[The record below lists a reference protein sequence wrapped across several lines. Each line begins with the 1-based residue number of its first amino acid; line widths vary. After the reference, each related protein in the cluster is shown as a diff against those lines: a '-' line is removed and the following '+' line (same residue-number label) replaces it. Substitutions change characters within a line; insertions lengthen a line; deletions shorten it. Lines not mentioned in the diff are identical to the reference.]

1 MKKEELFETLGELED
16 DVIREAKKKVNPK
29 PFALMAA
36 ALAAALLCG
45 ILLWLGGTSAP
56 VALAAYEPDYSAEY
70 DGSQLSEAYLS
81 DIRTFAARA
90 GKVLLNESDSI
101 AYSPTALYTALS
113 MVAELTDGDYLD
125 SLLTTLEAENTDE
138 LRKYTGDLWRYLCN
152 NPDMKEP
159 GKVMIAN
166 SLWLNREY
174 TFNESSLQNLADYYY
189 VASYSGDMQKEIPR
203 MVSDWVKKQTNNL
216 LDCELIPEENT
227 MAVLLSAIYFYDE
240 WAQSFHKADITEGR
254 FKNPEGERI
263 PINYMNRMEKNQS
276 YYQKDGVTAS
286 VQYFKNGGKML
297 FILPDEGK
305 SPADILSDTE
315 LIASLLNWE
324 ASAKNTGTIDWSIP
338 RFTLSSTI
346 DLKEGLTA
354 LGLGEFFNTSGNP
367 LPKLSDGTEAYIGK
381 AEQGTSVSIN
391 EKGCEAASYVE
402 IEMLEKGADYLPSE
416 DIIHMT
422 LTRPFVFAIL
432 SENDV
437 PLFLGVV
444 NNPNG

>member
-1 MKKEELFETLGELED
+1 MKKEDLFETLGELED
-16 DVIREAKKKVNPK
+16 NVIQDAKKKFNPK

-45 ILLWLGGTSAP
+45 ILLWPGGTSAP
-56 VALAAYEPDYSAEY
+56 VALAAFEPDYSAEY
-70 DGSQLSEAYLS
+70 DGSPLNEAYLS

-90 GKVLLNESDSI
+90 GKVLLDESDSI

-113 MVAELTDGDYLD
+113 MMTELTDGDCLD
-125 SLLTTLEAENTDE
+125 SLLNALEAGNTDE

-159 GKVMIAN
+159 GKVTVAN
-166 SLWLNREY
+166 SLWLNRKY
-174 TFNESSLQNLADYYY
+174 TFNEDNLQNLADYYY
-189 VASYSGDMQKEIPR
+189 VASYTGDMQKEIPR
-203 MVSDWVKKQTNNL
+203 MVSEWVQKQTNNL
-216 LDCELIPEENT
+216 LDCKLNPEKNT

-240 WAQSFHKADITEGR
+240 WAESFRQADVTEGR
-254 FKNPEGERI
+254 FENPEGEWI
-263 PINYMNRMEKNQS
+263 PVNYMNRMEKDKA
-276 YYQKDGVTAS
+276 YYQNEGVTAS

-305 SPADILSDTE
+305 SPADILSDTD
-315 LIASLLNWE
+315 LIATLLNWE
-324 ASAKNTGTIDWSIP
+324 GAAKNTGTVEWIIP

-354 LGLGEFFNTSGNP
+354 LGLGDFFDSYGNP
-367 LPKLSDGTEAYIGK
+367 LPKLSDTEAFISK
-381 AEQGTSVSIN
+381 AQQGTSVSIN
-391 EKGCEAASYVE
+391 ENGCEAASYVE
-402 IEMLEKGADYLPSE
+402 IEISLMGAPLPPSK
-416 DIIHMT
+416 DVIHMS

>member
-16 DVIREAKKKVNPK
+16 DVIRDAKKKVNPK

-45 ILLWLGGTSAP
+45 VLLWPGGTSAP
-56 VALAAYEPDYSAEY
+56 VALAAYEPDYSSEY
-70 DGSQLSEAYLS
+70 DGSPLNEAYLS

-113 MVAELTDGDYLD
+113 MVAELTDGDCLD
-125 SLLTTLEAENTDE
+125 SLLATLEAENTDE
-138 LRKYTGDLWRYLCN
+138 LREYTGGLWRYLCS
-152 NPDMKEP
+152 NPDMKKP
-159 GKVMIAN
+159 GKVTIAN
-166 SLWLNREY
+166 SLWLNRKY
-174 TFNESSLQNLADYYY
+174 TYNGKSLQNLADYYY
-189 VASYSGDMQKEIPR
+189 VASYTGDMQKEIPR
-203 MVSDWVKKQTNNL
+203 MISDWVKKQTNNL
-216 LDCELIPEENT
+216 LDCKLIPEKNT
-227 MAVLLSAIYFYDE
+227 MAVLLSAIYFYDD
-240 WAQSFHKADITEGR
+240 WAEPFHKADITDGR
-254 FKNPEGERI
+254 FENPEGEWI
-263 PINYMNRMEKNQS
+263 PVNYMNRMEKNKA
-276 YYQKDGVTAS
+276 YYQNEGVTAS

-305 SPADILSDTE
+305 CPADILSDTD

-324 ASAKNTGTIDWSIP
+324 GTAKNAGTVEWYIP

-354 LGLGEFFNTSGNP
+354 LGLGEFFDTSGNP
-367 LPKLSDGTEAYIGK
+367 LSKLSDDTKAYIGK

-391 EKGCEAASYVE
+391 EKGCEAASYVK
-402 IEMLEKGADYLPSE
+402 IEMEFGAVPVPPSE
-416 DIIHMT
+416 EIIHMS

>member
-16 DVIREAKKKVNPK
+16 DVIQDAKKKINPK
-29 PFALMAA
+29 TFALMAA

-45 ILLWLGGTSAP
+45 ILLWPGGTSAP
-56 VALAAYEPDYSAEY
+56 VALAAYEPDYFAEY
-70 DGSQLSEAYLS
+70 DGSPLNEAYLS

-113 MVAELTDGDYLD
+113 MVAELTDGDCLD
-125 SLLTTLEAENTDE
+125 SLLNTLEAENTDE

-159 GKVMIAN
+159 GKVTVAN
-166 SLWLNREY
+166 SLWLDRDCI
-174 TFNESSLQNLADYYY
+174 FNEKSLQNLADYYY
-189 VASYSGDMQKEIPR
+189 VASYTGDMQKEIPQ

-216 LDCELIPEENT
+216 LDCELIPERNT
-227 MAVLLSAIYFYDE
+227 IAVLLSAIYFYDE
-240 WAQSFHKADITEGR
+240 WAEPFHKADVTEGR
-254 FKNPEGERI
+254 FENAEGERI
-263 PINYMNRMEKNQS
+263 PVNYMKRLEKNQA
-276 YYQKDGVTAS
+276 YYQKEGVTAS

-324 ASAKNTGTIDWSIP
+324 ASANNTGTVEWSIP

-346 DLKEGLTA
+346 DLKKGLTA
-354 LGLGEFFNTSGNP
+354 LGLGEFFDTSGNP
-367 LPKLSDGTEAYIGK
+367 LPKLSDTEAYISK

-402 IEMLEKGADYLPSE
+402 IEMSRKGIDYLPSE
-416 DIIHMT
+416 DIIRMT
-422 LTRPFVFAIL
+422 LNRPFVFAIL